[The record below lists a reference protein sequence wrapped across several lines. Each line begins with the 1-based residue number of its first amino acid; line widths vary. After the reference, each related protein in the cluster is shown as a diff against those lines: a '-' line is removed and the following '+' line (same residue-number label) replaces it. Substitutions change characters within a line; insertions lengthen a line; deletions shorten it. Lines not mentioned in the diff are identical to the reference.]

1 MLKESKNTISYYF
14 EEIERDK
21 PGEYDEINLE
31 NFIDEIEKD
40 EITENFFTIPTM
52 TYYTENFTVK
62 ELLLI
67 CEYYG
72 FSKEM
77 KSQKYNKKQ
86 IIEKIVS
93 FESVADNYNIVTKRQ
108 NNWFYMNELKNDK
121 FMKKFLLW

>member
-21 PGEYDEINLE
+21 SGEYDEINLE

-40 EITENFFTIPTM
+40 EITEKFFTIPTM